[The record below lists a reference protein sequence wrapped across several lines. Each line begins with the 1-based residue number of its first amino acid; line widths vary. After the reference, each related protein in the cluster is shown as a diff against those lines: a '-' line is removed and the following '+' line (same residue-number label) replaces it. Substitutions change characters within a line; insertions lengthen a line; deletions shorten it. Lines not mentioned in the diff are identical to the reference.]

1 MSRVIVLM
9 LVLLKFEGG
18 RNCGRLEIF
27 RPRANLM
34 RNGQPKLI
42 FANIKRICSSPFAS
56 SAQQILFMHLGQF
69 DHEHGWY
76 SSGTLFYRRFC
87 ILSPLSGA
95 FQPES
100 NTLIN
105 HSAEMASKLSPS
117 SEGLSAFSRLVR
129 KSNGD

>member
-1 MSRVIVLM
+1 M

-76 SSGTLFYRRFC
+76 FLERYSIVNSVFFRLY
-87 ILSPLSGA
+87 L
-95 FQPES
+95 
-100 NTLIN
+100 
-105 HSAEMASKLSPS
+105 
-117 SEGLSAFSRLVR
+117 GLSNQKATP
-129 KSNGD
+129 